1 MFYHILRGK
10 KTFLFIEPS
19 PTNLR
24 RYESWCGDSE
34 QSKRFLGEEV
44 RECVRVDLSEG
55 DTMIIPSGWIHAV
68 YTPSDSL
75 VLGGNFLTPLHMPSQ
90 LQIANIE
97 TRTRVPK
104 KFRFPFFDLAMWYT
118 AQYYLDQPRP
128 RIEMSSY
135 EIGGLREL
143 AEWTWKKGKLRTQQL
158 SKGPDNHRAKV
169 EVPPGWDVVDVATRF
184 IRWVYES
191 EEGTLDE
198 DVPLWVK
205 NEVLGMK
212 NETPVSQG
220 RKRRREDGLGT
231 GAGETPTPRKY
242 TRRTGKKEEERIAA
256 DAVMTDAIPRQD
268 HRIEHV
274 TVTRPVT
281 SYASISSPCITQY
294 PSITYPV
301 PRPPVITT
309 ILSTA
314 PSAGSPLNIFKPY
327 SSTPTKLLQPKGPS
341 FLSLIKST
349 CRPYLLRP
357 TTLLEEIKVED
368 EPQILST
375 TPQGGTGLDVLSL
388 AIDLQTKLP
397 TNNATSPASTL
408 TVYSPSDSRVRLPTP
423 PSQSPPPTGSREAA
437 LGLRSRSNS
446 PTAEGSAKKKKK
458 KSSSGGG
465 GAGDGAATKKRKSE
479 TPRLKA
485 LGRHGL
491 DEVEAKRLEGLFT
504 LEEMADLR
512 KKRRRASGYLFSVQ
526 SLKRELERMGREY

>member
-1 MFYHILRGK
+1 MSVARSYTDFHVDFGGSSVFYHILRGK
-10 KTFLFIEPS
+10 KTFLFIEPTT
-19 PTNLR
+19 TNLR

-90 LQIANIE
+90 LHIANIE

-128 RIEMSSY
+128 RNLMSTF
-135 EIGGLREL
+135 EVAGLREL
-143 AEWTWKKGKLRTQQL
+143 AEWVWKRAKLRVQQIA
-158 SKGPDNHRAKV
+158 KGAEYHRAKV
-169 EVPPGWDVVDVATRF
+169 EVPPGWDVIDVAARF

-191 EEGTLDE
+191 QEGTLDT
-198 DVPLWVK
+198 DVPLWVR

-212 NETPVSQG
+212 NEVPLSAG
-220 RKRRREDGLGT
+220 RKRRREDGG
-231 GAGETPTPRKY
+231 GGETPTPRKY
-242 TRRTGKKEEERIAA
+242 TRRSKREEERM
-256 DAVMTDAIPRQD
+256 AVDVTMTDVMSRQE
-268 HRIEHV
+268 RRVEYISLS
-274 TVTRPVT
+274 RPVT
-281 SYASISSPCITQY
+281 SYTTISSASTTQY
-294 PSITYPV
+294 PSITYPIS
-301 PRPPVITT
+301 RPTT
-309 ILSTA
+309 SIPFSG
-314 PSAGSPLNIFKPY
+314 PPLNIFKPY
-327 SSTPTKLLQPKGPS
+327 SPTATKLLQPKGRS

-357 TTLLEEIKVED
+357 ILLLEEIKVED

-375 TPQGGTGLDVLSL
+375 TATGGTGLDVLSL

-397 TNNATSPASTL
+397 VNNAPSPASTL

-423 PSQSPPPTGSREAA
+423 SSQSPAPAGSREAA
-437 LGLRSRSNS
+437 LGIRSRSNS
-446 PTAEGSAKKKKK
+446 LTA
-458 KSSSGGG
+458 SGGKKRRKSG
-465 GAGDGAATKKRKSE
+465 GRGEGKKRKGE
-479 TPRLKA
+479 MPRQMA
-485 LGRHGL
+485 LGRTGG
-491 DEVEAKRLEGLFT
+491 DEVEARRLEGLFT
-504 LEEMADLR
+504 DEEMIDLR